1 MQPFACGKNS
11 MTGDSKLGSTA
22 LAEKNSSFLQR
33 LERNILTPVPAV
45 PDSVKID
52 TAIIAGRFRFEW
64 PK

>member
-1 MQPFACGKNS
+1 